1 MDREAHVENSSS
13 QNVNQD
19 VYGRIER
26 GASRNG
32 LQAVSTDGSSFFIP
46 KSCAETQGLSPGQQL
61 SEESYNALKAEAER
75 ITVLQKSVDLLS
87 RREHSTQELR
97 LKLKKRDYD
106 QTVIEQV
113 ISQLRHKGYLDDARF
128 AAMWIRSRLRKK
140 PESPFALKAGLMNKG
155 VDADTAETAIREAE
169 VDWQEVLY
177 EAVQKKLVKTT
188 DSKKVLAYLVRRGF
202 SYPEVVKAL
211 KKVEE
216 NKGGE

>member
-32 LQAVSTDGSSFFIP
+32 LQAVSTEGSSFFIP
-46 KSCAETQGLSPGQQL
+46 KSCAEAFNLAVGQQL
-61 SEESYNALKAEAER
+61 NQQDFNALKAEAER
-75 ITVLQKSVDLLS
+75 IIVLQKAVDLLS

-106 QTVIEQV
+106 QSVIEQV
-113 ISQLRHKGYLDDARF
+113 ISTLRDKGYLDDVRF

-169 VDWQEVLY
+169 VDWQDVL
-177 EAVQKKLVKTT
+177 ETAVKKKLDKTA
-188 DSKKVLAYLVRRGF
+188 DPKKVLAYLVRRGF
-202 SYPEVVKAL
+202 SYPEVMKAL
-211 KKVEE
+211 KRIE
-216 NKGGE
+216 

>member
-32 LQAVSTDGSSFFIP
+32 LQAVSTEGSSFFIP
-46 KSCAETQGLSPGQQL
+46 KSCAESFSLAVGQQL
-61 SEESYNALKAEAER
+61 SEQDFNALKAEAER
-75 ITVLQKSVDLLS
+75 ITVLQKAVDLLS

-113 ISQLRHKGYLDDARF
+113 LSTLGHKGYLDDQRF

-140 PESPFALKAGLMNKG
+140 PESQFALKAGLMNKG
-155 VDADTAETAIREAE
+155 VDADTAERAIREAE
-169 VDWQEVLY
+169 IDWQDV
-177 EAVQKKLVKTT
+177 LVKAAKKKMDKTADT
-188 DSKKVLAYLVRRGF
+188 KKVLAYLVRRGF
-202 SYPEVVKAL
+202 SYPEVVKVI
-211 KKVEE
+211 KRIE
-216 NKGGE
+216 